1 MKTEEIVRLTR
12 KRVAAL
18 VKARQE
24 QEDPDFFEGGER
36 RENFRWPFPG
46 AVELWPAGGDGRER
60 WYATCRNLS
69 MGGLGMAAEQPFEA
83 GNPGQI
89 PRHFPHATPFRQAVG
104 RHFTPVLGGFLV
116 RFGIRLPSLP
126 AAAFTLRTSMKARGP
141 KGLA

>member
-69 MGGLGMAAEQPFEA
+69 MGGLGMVAEQPFEA
-83 GNPGQI
+83 GTQVEI
-89 PRHFPHATPFRQAVG
+89 ACHFPEATFFVEAVV
-104 RHFTPVLGGFLV
+104 RHCTPVPDGFLV
-116 RFGIRLPSLP
+116 GVEFRFPS
-126 AAAFTLRTSMKARGP
+126 
-141 KGLA
+141 